1 EIRQHRRPPARGLP
15 DRFRR
20 PIDPWTVEIG
30 ARGDKALG
38 PADLD
43 HRKAA
48 GAQMRPHTVDHGVEF
63 GADHKAKLQHGTRL
77 SGNSVGGLV
86 DIARRY
92 RQYLQRVPGVE
103 PLSRRQ
109 AVLAP
114 IVREL
119 RLVGRWFDLDV
130 GKHAADLVGEPRRLQ
145 LIEQQPPMAVDQRR
159 NRVGENS
166 RGIGKDAAPIAGMVP
181 AVAQIDV
188 EMDAQSAA
196 AAEKNSGALRREP
209 RAIGG
214 EKQIGLQ
221 FIAKQRAK
229 DRKSTRLNSSHSQIS
244 YAVFCLK
251 KKKKKNTT

>member
-1 EIRQHRRPPARGLP
+1 MSYHSSAFPIETATTSLVKPFSREDSGSVTGADSAISNLLIARLEWTRHFAEIPKQAGHDAERFLGEVKQDVLVGRMLRTGGIGVRHPDRRQTERIGEHVIGQRAAEIRQHRRPPARGLP

-77 SGNSVGGLV
+77 SGNSVGGLA

-114 IVREL
+114 IV
-119 RLVGRWFDLDV
+119 
-130 GKHAADLVGEPRRLQ
+130 
-145 LIEQQPPMAVDQRR
+145 
-159 NRVGENS
+159 
-166 RGIGKDAAPIAGMVP
+166 
-181 AVAQIDV
+181 
-188 EMDAQSAA
+188 
-196 AAEKNSGALRREP
+196 
-209 RAIGG
+209 
-214 EKQIGLQ
+214 
-221 FIAKQRAK
+221 
-229 DRKSTRLNSSHSQIS
+229 
-244 YAVFCLK
+244 
-251 KKKKKNTT
+251 